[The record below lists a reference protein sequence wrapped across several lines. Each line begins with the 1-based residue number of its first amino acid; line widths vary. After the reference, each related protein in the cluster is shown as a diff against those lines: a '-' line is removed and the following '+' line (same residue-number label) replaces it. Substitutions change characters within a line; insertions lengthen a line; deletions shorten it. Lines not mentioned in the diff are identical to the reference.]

1 MPDTEALPIKALF
14 TAGICEGPAQ
24 GGQSN
29 RPEREEKVDLVIEDY
44 VDHLEIGFEQF
55 KLKPGLELDL
65 HDEEGKLLPHKA
77 QFVMAL
83 PGKGVLVALHVSDPA
98 QIALQPGARCQVSGF
113 NGKFDFAFN
122 TEALK
127 VDGSQ
132 FTAMLAAPASV
143 TINFVRKHART
154 DLAVPAAVSSPRGG
168 AGSSVTV
175 RNLSVGGAA
184 VSSVQPLGA
193 QGDPVTLQLQVVFE
207 NRKELLKLSAIVR
220 RTGVA
225 KDSLMYDT
233 GLEFVNPSRMD
244 KLLLH
249 YYLNTLANEYAVI

>member
-1 MPDTEALPIKALF
+1 
-14 TAGICEGPAQ
+14 
-24 GGQSN
+24 
-29 RPEREEKVDLVIEDY
+29 VDLVIEDY

-55 KLKPGLELDL
+55 KLKPGLELEL
-65 HDEEGKLLPHKA
+65 HDEAGKPLPHKG

-83 PGKGVLVALHVSDPA
+83 PGKGVLVALQVSDPA
-98 QIALQPGARCQVSGF
+98 QIALRPGAPCRVSGF

-154 DLAVPAAVSSPRGG
+154 DLSIPAAVSSPRGG
-168 AGSSVTV
+168 AGSAVTV

-193 QGDPVTLQLQVVFE
+193 KGEPVVLQLQVMFE
-207 NRKELLKLSAIVR
+207 SRKELLRLAAIVR
-220 RTGVA
+220 RSGAA

-233 GLEFVNPSRMD
+233 GLEFVNPSRTD
-244 KLLLH
+244 RLLLH
-249 YYLNTLANEYAVI
+249 YYLNTLTNEYAVI